1 MPHIDRKFTQL
12 TRVYLD
18 NLSKDDIIAKV
29 QPFLEANKDAVVKMR
44 HGVAVFD
51 MPAPIAPHLRSVID
65 SWGVRCT
72 SVKHFKKDKF
82 TQKRAEQGGWVYI
95 RKQADNTHW
104 IAKLIEGDL
113 YTLKRFGDDAEA
125 EHAPWQTLN
134 VNIDEDGFLWRMATR
149 KECQKA
155 GVQFI
160 EYTLD

>member
-18 NLSKDDIIAKV
+18 ELSKDDIVAKV

-51 MPAPIAPHLRSVID
+51 MLYPIAPHLRSVID

-95 RKQADNTHW
+95 RKQSDNTHW

-113 YTLKRFGDDAEA
+113 YTLKRFGDDADA
-125 EHAPWQTLN
+125 AYWQTLN
-134 VNIDEDGFLWRMATR
+134 VSIDEDGFLWRMATR

>member
-18 NLSKDDIIAKV
+18 ELSKDDIIAKV

-51 MPAPIAPHLRSVID
+51 MPYPTATHLRSVID

-113 YTLKRFGDDAEA
+113 YTLKRFGDDADA
-125 EHAPWQTLN
+125 AYWQTLN
-134 VNIDEDGFLWRMATR
+134 VSIDEDGFLWRMATR

>member
-18 NLSKDDIIAKV
+18 ELSKDDIVAKV

-51 MPAPIAPHLRSVID
+51 MLYPIAPHLRSVID

-113 YTLKRFGDDAEA
+113 YTLKRFGDDADA
-125 EHAPWQTLN
+125 AYWQTLN
-134 VNIDEDGFLWRMATR
+134 ISIDEDGFLWRMATR

>member
-51 MPAPIAPHLRSVID
+51 MPATIAPHLRSVID

-95 RKQADNTHW
+95 RKQSDNTHW

-113 YTLKRFGDDAEA
+113 YTLKRFGDDADA
-125 EHAPWQTLN
+125 AHWQALN
-134 VNIDEDGFLWRMATR
+134 ISIGEDGFLWRMATR

>member
-44 HGVAVFD
+44 HGVAVLD

-113 YTLKRFGDDAEA
+113 YTLKRFGDADAA
-125 EHAPWQTLN
+125 YWQTLN
-134 VNIDEDGFLWRMATR
+134 INIDEDGFLWRMATR